1 MSKEKKMSN
10 RSLLGCLTAIALVVI
25 AVIAV
30 PVINFSNDHTY
41 TVTITDKERVTTQ
54 VAEDSIDSKY
64 LIYGEDENG
73 KTYVF
78 ENTDTLFRGKFNSSD
93 VYGALREGETYELTV
108 IGFRVH
114 IFNWYENIIDFKA
127 VK

>member
-1 MSKEKKMSN
+1 MSN

-25 AVIAV
+25 AVITV
-30 PVINFSNDHTY
+30 PVINFSNDHKY
-41 TVTITDKERVTTQ
+41 TVTITDKERVITQ
-54 VAEDSIDSKY
+54 VAEGQTDSKY
-64 LIYGEDENG
+64 LICGEDKNG

-78 ENTDTLFRGKFNSSD
+78 EDTDTLFRWKFNSSD
-93 VYGALREGETYELTV
+93 VYGALKEGETYELTV

-114 IFNWYENIIDFKA
+114 IFNWYENIIDFKV